1 MEDHWEYCRLRE
13 EDGVSVGS
21 CEHKLLYPMKP
32 LEFWGLVTTFV
43 ILWFT
48 NMGGLGGGGSIVP
61 ISMLFFRFDAKNAI
75 ALSNASI
82 FVSSLIRFVLLAR
95 RPHPLKNGKGLL
107 VDMNL
112 SILMLPLII
121 SGVSIGVILNIL
133 FPDLVII
140 ASYALGLA
148 FLGRGV
154 FKKALNLYKSEVARD
169 KENLEHDEEIEQLVV
184 ESESRHEIS
193 NKDIELELSDS
204 HSAQQARARASQ
216 VVPLQL

>member
-1 MEDHWEYCRLRE
+1 MESGERIGQCA
-13 EDGVSVGS
+13 
-21 CEHKLLYPMKP
+21 HKDIFPMKP
-32 LEFWGLVTTFV
+32 MEFWGLVLTFV

-75 ALSNASI
+75 ALSNVSI
-82 FVSSLIRFVLLAR
+82 FLSSFIRFIVLAR

-140 ASYALGLA
+140 ASYAIGLA
-148 FLGRGV
+148 LLGRGAC
-154 FKKALNLYKSEVARD
+154 KKAVILYKSEVDRD
-169 KENLEHDEEIEQLVV
+169 RRNLEHDEEIEHLVI
-184 ESESRHEIS
+184 ESERHDTHVVQS
-193 NKDIELELSDS
+193 S
-204 HSAQQARARASQ
+204 HI
-216 VVPLQL
+216 VM

>member
-1 MEDHWEYCRLRE
+1 MTEK
-13 EDGVSVGS
+13 GPMNVGT
-21 CEHKLLYPMKP
+21 CEHKHIFPMKP
-32 LEFWGLVTTFV
+32 LEFWGLATTFV

-75 ALSNASI
+75 ALSNISI
-82 FVSSLIRFVLLAR
+82 FLASFIRFIIFAK

-140 ASYALGLA
+140 VSYALGLA

-154 FKKALNLYKSEVARD
+154 FKKALIVYRSEVERD
-169 KENLEHDEEIEQLVV
+169 RLNLEKDEEVEQLMARSARNADSLNRESDIQLEMV
-184 ESESRHEIS
+184 ERQNGSES
-193 NKDIELELSDS
+193 
-204 HSAQQARARASQ
+204 
-216 VVPLQL
+216 P